1 MMLNIIFFAT
11 IYPIMFLMW
20 LIYSMQNKYE
30 NGYLFAVN
38 MKKEWLND
46 SAVAG
51 IQQKFKK
58 EMRNFVLVLALI
70 PFISL
75 LTSHMSIQIT
85 IWMLWLLIAI
95 ALLTLP
101 IMRANH
107 RLKAWKLQ
115 TGRYEEAQMGHY
127 VELKQAGTIRKV
139 RFFPFFLPNG
149 IALASSL
156 LLFSYSIVFGVSCL
170 VGASCGLIYWIA
182 AVWIDHQPV
191 SVISTNS
198 DININYTRAK
208 KNLWK
213 NFWLICC
220 WLNTMLILFLEI
232 LIVFAPHMQVW
243 TIIGMIVYGLLLLF
257 LCIPFTLKLKAID
270 RAYAGK
276 HDLTSD
282 VNDDRHWI
290 GGMFYYNPND
300 SHTMVEQ
307 RIGIGTTVNMATPLG
322 KGLTIFSAVVMLCI
336 PFICVWII
344 VDEFTPIDLIIR
356 NQTLC
361 AEHLKTDY
369 EIPVGKIEDLTL
381 LTASEL
387 PDWSKSYGTA
397 MDTLEKGQ
405 FTISGGKDCTV
416 FLNPQ
421 NNRFLRFQ
429 VNGKSYYMGGV
440 DDAQTTQVY
449 ETLQNT
455 ARH

>member
-11 IYPIMFLMW
+11 MYPIMFLMW
-20 LIYSMQNKYE
+20 FIYSMQNKYE

-46 SAVAG
+46 STVAG

-156 LLFSYSIVFGVSCL
+156 LLLSYSIVFGVTCL
-170 VGASCGLIYWIA
+170 VGASCGLIYWMV
-182 AVWIDHQPV
+182 AVWIDRQPV

-232 LIVFAPHMQVW
+232 LIVFAPHMQIW

-257 LCIPFTLKLKAID
+257 LCIPFILKLKAID

-282 VNDDRHWI
+282 VNDDRNWI

-344 VDEFTPIDLIIR
+344 VDEFTPIDLVIR
-356 NQTLC
+356 NQTLY
-361 AEHLKTDY
+361 AEHMKTDY
-369 EIPVGKIEDLTL
+369 EIPVNKIDDLTL

-397 MDTLEKGQ
+397 MDTLEKGM
-405 FTISGGKDCTV
+405 FTISGGEDCTV

-421 NNRFLRFQ
+421 NNCFLRFK
-429 VNGKSYYMGGV
+429 VDGKSYYMGGV
-440 DDAQTTQVY
+440 DDAQTKAVY
-449 ETLQNT
+449 EKLLV
-455 ARH
+455 R